1 MVTPSARSSPVTE
14 VQADLVTADV
24 QTSKPP
30 FVLSAIR
37 ALRPKQWIKN
47 GALLAPLIFAKGM
60 FGPGLLLKSL
70 LAVVSFSLLASGVY
84 VVNDWFDREKDRLHP
99 DKRRRPIAAGEIG
112 MGGAIGII
120 VACWVTSGAIG
131 WYVNPSFVGVLGSY
145 LLLQILY
152 TGGLKRLV
160 LLDIM
165 AIALGFIL
173 RVVAG
178 AVAIQVDVSNWLFL
192 CTLVFALFLGFA
204 KRRAELSQL
213 EDATAHR
220 ASLADYTV
228 PLLDQMMSICAACSI
243 LAYGLY
249 TVSKETVDHVGS
261 DHLKFTVPF
270 VVYGIFRY
278 LFLVHK
284 RGAGGAP
291 EKVLLGD
298 MPLLVDI
305 ALFLGV
311 AGWAL
316 YGAKLIGQ

>member
-1 MVTPSARSSPVTE
+1 M
-14 VQADLVTADV
+14 TATAVDAP
-24 QTSKPP
+24 KPL
-30 FVLSAIR
+30 FIVAAIR
-37 ALRPKQWIKN
+37 ALRPKQWTKN
-47 GALLAPLIFAKGM
+47 AALLAPLLFAKSV
-60 FGPGLLLKSL
+60 FAPGLLLRAL
-70 LAVVSFSLLASGVY
+70 VGVGAFSLLASGVY

-99 DKRRRPIAAGEIG
+99 EKRRRPIAAGHLSG
-112 MGGAIGII
+112 GGAVVI
-120 VACWVTSGAIG
+120 VAICWSIAAVGA
-131 WYVNPSFVGVLGSY
+131 WWVSPSFAAVLGSY
-145 LLLQILY
+145 LALQALY
-152 TGGLKRLV
+152 TSVLKQMV

-178 AVAIQVDVSNWLFL
+178 AEAIDVVVSNWLFL
-192 CTLVFALFLGFA
+192 CTLLLALFLGFA
-204 KRRAELSQL
+204 KRRAELSSL
-213 EDATAHR
+213 EDNAGAHR

-228 PLLDQMMSICAACSI
+228 PLLDQMMSICAACCI

-249 TVSKETVDHVGS
+249 TVAKETTDHVGS

-270 VVYGIFRY
+270 VVYAIFRY

-298 MPLLVDI
+298 VPFMISI

-316 YGAKLIGQ
+316 YGNRITS